1 MTFAAF
7 FLIITSAT
15 LHATWN
21 LLTKKSKAS
30 VAFYSIVSLTAT
42 CIWLHTQFW
51 TPVKLC
57 SMPPAFWL
65 ATLCSVA
72 SDVLYCFGLC
82 RAYRTMEMSTAY
94 PIMRSLPLLLTV
106 IITSC
111 FGIGSPLTLTAVAG
125 IVIVFAGCMMI
136 PLAKFSDFRLS
147 YYFDRKMLFIFFVAC
162 GTTGYTIF
170 DSMAQKIMLANVD
183 GVSKTVVSLTY
194 YTTRGVLLAIA
205 LWSYLLSSKE
215 ERGNIRSLISQ
226 RNWTPLFAGIA
237 AGFTY
242 ILVLIAMNYVTNVSY
257 VQVFR
262 QIGLIIGMS
271 FGIIFLKEKCT
282 ATKVVGVTFI
292 LFGLAMT
299 VLK

>member
-1 MTFAAF
+1 MTLTAF

-21 LLTKKSKAS
+21 FLTKKSKAS
-30 VAFYSIVSLTAT
+30 VAFYSTASLTAT
-42 CIWLHTQFW
+42 TIWLHTQFW
-51 TPVKLC
+51 TPVKLF
-57 SMPPAFWL
+57 SMPPEFWIV
-65 ATLCSVA
+65 TLGSVA

-106 IITSC
+106 IITSA
-111 FGIGSPLTLTAVAG
+111 FGIGSPLTLPAVIG
-125 IVIVFAGCMMI
+125 MVIVFAGCMMI
-136 PLAKFSDFRLS
+136 PLAKFSDFRPL
-147 YYFDRKMLFIFFVAC
+147 YYFDRKMLFLLLVAC

-170 DSMAQKIMLANVD
+170 DSMAQKIMLANSD

-194 YTTRGVLLAIA
+194 YTTRGYMLAIA
-205 LWSYLLSSKE
+205 LWSYIASSRE
-215 ERGNIRSLISQ
+215 ERGNLRSLISQ
-226 RNWTPLFAGIA
+226 RNWNPLLAGFA

-242 ILVLIAMNYVTNVSY
+242 VLVLIAMNYVTNVSF

-282 ATKVVGVTFI
+282 ATKVVGVI
-292 LFGLAMT
+292 LILIGLAMT